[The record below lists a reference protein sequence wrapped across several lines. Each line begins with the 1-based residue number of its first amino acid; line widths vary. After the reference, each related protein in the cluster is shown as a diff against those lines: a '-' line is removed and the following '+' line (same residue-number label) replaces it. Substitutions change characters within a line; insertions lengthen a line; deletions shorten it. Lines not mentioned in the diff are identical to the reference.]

1 MMLMLEVV
9 RVAEEEEGA
18 EVVEEEAEAGVEEE
32 VGAGVEEEAE
42 AGVEEEVEAAA
53 AVGVDRDETTP
64 GPNEWRR
71 GARPPPSE
79 TRFG

>member
-18 EVVEEEAEAGVEEE
+18 EV
-32 VGAGVEEEAE
+32 VEEEAE

-71 GARPPPSE
+71 GPRPPPSE

>member
-18 EVVEEEAEAGVEEE
+18 EVVEEEAARVEAGVEEE
-32 VGAGVEEEAE
+32 VG
-42 AGVEEEVEAAA
+42 EEVEAAA

-71 GARPPPSE
+71 GPRPPPSE

>member
-32 VGAGVEEEAE
+32 VGAE
-42 AGVEEEVEAAA
+42 VEEEVEAAA